1 MSALNSAPDVLPKA
15 GENGYIYNDFAFTV
29 ATKNGSGSQTSNGVL
44 VYSLFKMGIPVNA
57 KNLFPS
63 NIKGLPTWYTIRA
76 NKDGYTARK
85 AVTEMAITFNQD
97 TAAEDIAKLPPG
109 GVVMIPKDW
118 SWGRSRDDLIWYEL
132 PVKDIMKSLDN
143 VPTEFKDRIANMTYV
158 GAVAQL
164 FDIPLDVV
172 YQSLLD
178 SFKGKKKPADM
189 NFAAVQATFDW
200 VAANMPKQDGYKFTP
215 MQGNNGDK
223 ILITGNEAAGLG
235 AIFGGVSVVA
245 WYPITPST
253 SVVDSIMGFQYLRR
267 DPETGKETV
276 AVVQAED
283 EIAAIGMII
292 GAGWAG
298 ARSMTATSGPGI
310 SLMAEFTGLAYYA
323 EIPCVIWDVTRMGP
337 STGLPTRTSQGD
349 LMFTHFLG
357 HGDSRQIVM
366 LPGSVEECFEYGW
379 RAFDYAERLQMPIF
393 VLSDLDIGMNNWMA
407 KPFDYPEEPMDRGK
421 VLNADQLTQF
431 IEDKGKWGRYMD
443 ADGDGIPY
451 RTLPGTNHPRSAWFA
466 RGTGHNEMATYS
478 ERGDDWVK
486 NMERL
491 RHKFETARA
500 ILPAPELDWDRA
512 NSHKVGILT
521 FGSNHDAVRET
532 RDWLRDKHGVE
543 SDYLRVKALPLHAD
557 VKAFLDA
564 HDVTFIVENDFDGQ
578 MNQVINVEH
587 PETAIK
593 RVSLALGDSL
603 PMTPDWLYGKITQH
617 MGK

>member
-1 MSALNSAPDVLPKA
+1 MSALESSPKTLSVV
-15 GENGYIYNDFAFTV
+15 GGDGCIYNDFSFTV

-76 NKDGYTARK
+76 SKDGYTARK
-85 AVTEMAITFNQD
+85 AVTEIAITFNQD
-97 TAAEDIAKLPPG
+97 TAAEDISKLPPG

-118 SWGRSRDDLIWYEL
+118 NWGRSREDLVWYEL
-132 PVKDIMKSLDN
+132 PVKDIMKSLEN
-143 VPTEFKDRIANMTYV
+143 VPSEFKDRIANMTYV

-164 FDIPLDVV
+164 FDIPLDIV

-189 NFAAVQATFDW
+189 NFSAVQAAYDW
-200 VAANMPKQDGYKFTP
+200 TAANMPKQDPYKFSP
-215 MQGNNGDK
+215 MTGNNGDK

-235 AIFGGVSVVA
+235 AVFGGVSVVA

-253 SVVDSIMGFQYLRR
+253 SVVDAVMGFQHLRR
-267 DPETGKETV
+267 DPDTGKETI

-323 EIPCVIWDVTRMGP
+323 EIPCVIWDITRMGP

-357 HGDSRQIVM
+357 HGDSRQIIL

-379 RAFDYAERLQMPIF
+379 RAFDYAERLQTPVF

-407 KPFDYPEEPMDRGK
+407 EPFAYPEEPMDRGK
-421 VLNADQLTQF
+421 VLDADQLTAF
-431 IEDKGKWGRYMD
+431 IEGKGKWGRYWD
-443 ADGDGIPY
+443 VDGDGIPY

-466 RGTGHNEMATYS
+466 RGTGHNEMAIYS
-478 ERGDDWVK
+478 ERGDDWMK

-491 RHKFETARA
+491 RHKFETARS
-500 ILPAPELDWDRA
+500 ILPAPELSWDRA
-512 NSHKVGILT
+512 AAHKVGILT

-543 SDYLRVKALPLHAD
+543 TDYIRVKALPLHAD
-557 VKAFLDA
+557 VKSFLDA
-564 HDVTFIVENDFDGQ
+564 HEVTFVVENDFDGQ
-578 MNQVINVEH
+578 MNQLINVDY
-587 PETAIK
+587 PETAVK

-603 PMTPDWLYGKITQH
+603 PMTPEWLYEKIAQRL
-617 MGK
+617 GL